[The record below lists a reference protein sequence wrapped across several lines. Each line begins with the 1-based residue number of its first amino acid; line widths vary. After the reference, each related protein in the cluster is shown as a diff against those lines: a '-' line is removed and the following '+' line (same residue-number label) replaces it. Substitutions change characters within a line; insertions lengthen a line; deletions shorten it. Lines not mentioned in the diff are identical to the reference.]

1 MAKVVVL
8 MTNASGLV
16 ARAVA
21 PTTRPIHGLGQVGFG
36 PSLDL
41 TFQRQ
46 VEGRGT

>member
-1 MAKVVVL
+1 MAKVIVV

-21 PTTRPIHGLGQVGFG
+21 PTTRLVHGLGQVGFG

-41 TFQRQ
+41 TFWHR
-46 VEGRGT
+46 VEGGGT